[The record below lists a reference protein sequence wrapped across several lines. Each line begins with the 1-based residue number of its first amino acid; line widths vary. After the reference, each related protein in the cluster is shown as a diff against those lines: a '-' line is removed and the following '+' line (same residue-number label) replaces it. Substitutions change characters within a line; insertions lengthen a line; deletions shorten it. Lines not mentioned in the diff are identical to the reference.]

1 MKIPINKR
9 RFPKKIIII
18 VGISLLLLASAL
30 LYVYAFN
37 GNLFGWKSAQN
48 SPSKVNYGPATT
60 DQKQNGT
67 TIKSNSASS
76 SSTSGSD
83 QTPAPTPIP
92 GSTQKSVAVTIT
104 STNQNGSTFQIR
116 ALIAAVEDNGTCTLT
131 LSQAGQQTVT
141 KTAATQAL
149 ASSST
154 CQGFDIPT
162 SELSTGVW
170 HATITYNS
178 ASLTGAAT
186 KDITIQ

>member
-9 RFPKKIIII
+9 RFPKKAIIAIGS
-18 VGISLLLLASAL
+18 VLLLILIALA
-30 LYVYAFN
+30 YVYAFN
-37 GNLFGWKSAQN
+37 GSLFGWKSAQN
-48 SPSKVNYGPATT
+48 SPSTVNYGPATT

-83 QTPAPTPIP
+83 QPAAPTPIP

-104 STNQNGSTFQIR
+104 SANQNGSTLQIR
-116 ALIAAVEDNGTCTLT
+116 ALIAAVEDSGTCTLT
-131 LSQAGQQTVT
+131 LSQSGQQTVT

-162 SELSTGVW
+162 SDLTTGVW

-178 ASLTGAAT
+178 SALTGAAT